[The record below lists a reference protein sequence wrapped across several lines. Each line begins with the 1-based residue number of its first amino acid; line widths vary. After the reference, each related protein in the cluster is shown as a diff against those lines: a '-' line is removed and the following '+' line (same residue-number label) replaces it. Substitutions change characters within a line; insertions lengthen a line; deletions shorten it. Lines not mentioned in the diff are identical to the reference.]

1 MIKKYLF
8 RLILAAIVILL
19 AIAASRYALE
29 RVLPIEYEEYI
40 ESYAAEY
47 GLDKYLV
54 MGVIRAESGFDHE
67 AHSGVARGL
76 MQITDKT
83 AEWIA
88 ERLGIPYYE
97 DMVEQPELNIRMG
110 CYYLSYLSRTY
121 QNTKTALAAYNAG
134 PGNVSLW
141 LDDERYSGDGTT
153 LYEIPFEETR
163 KYVERVR
170 KLTFLYRAVY

>member
-8 RLILAAIVILL
+8 RSALVASVILL
-19 AIAASRYALE
+19 VIAASRYALN
-29 RVLPIEYEEYI
+29 RFFPIEYEQYI
-40 ESYAAEY
+40 ETYAGEY

-67 AHSGVARGL
+67 AHSQVARGL

-88 ERLGIPYYE
+88 EKMNIPYSK
-97 DMVEQPELNIRMG
+97 DMVEEPELNIRMG
-110 CYYLSYLSRTY
+110 CYYLSYLAGRFEGIE
-121 QNTKTALAAYNAG
+121 TALAAYNAG
-134 PGNVSLW
+134 PGNVSSW
-141 LDDERYSGDGTT
+141 LDDERYSADGKT
-153 LYEIPFEETR
+153 LYDIPFSETK

-170 KLTFLYRAVY
+170 KLTFIYRTLY